1 MDLHFIYFF
10 KLNSS
15 QLVVSNLKV
24 DELNIAYIQS
34 NCTVSVVSPTSEIFE
49 LYSLQRI
56 LPEMICSIVRVVDNW
71 FAWKFSWNHVVED
84 SQTIPT
90 VGMRRIVSE

>member
-1 MDLHFIYFF
+1 MSYFEVN
-10 KLNSS
+10 KPY
-15 QLVVSNLKV
+15 VSNFT
-24 DELNIAYIQS
+24 S